1 MKTKIK
7 ISLLEKA
14 CSKIEAIAARISTSQ
29 AQQAANLPSRVN
41 IKSEVKEV
49 IADLEMAIVEIKN
62 IQKQQQLETKEN
74 RAIERLKPVQI

>member
-1 MKTKIK
+1 MKTTIQ

-29 AQQAANLPSRVN
+29 AQQEANLPPRVN

-49 IADLEMAIVEIKN
+49 IADLEMAILEIKN